1 MHNLPNAGGPFG
13 LPALLCMS
21 SELAALK
28 FQLAMVKFK
37 LALERHYSRDQ
48 PRAPLGTPIGGQ
60 WIGPGGYRV
69 DATPSRKPV
78 RVAQSGPGSPLI
90 LPEQDPLA
98 ADNRIFRI
106 VINPNSRSQI
116 DESDPQWAYTSIE
129 AENAVNQVRRKEPDW
144 QPAPGLYADTQGA
157 IADNIAVR
165 QEAEERLRFQVANRM
180 GDNGPPEDPFD
191 PSTMYY
197 ESIDPLAPNDTL
209 RSIVELPDLGGRPA
223 AANEDETLA
232 VANVNGRV
240 VLGVNSNARGFTSYD
255 RRAAEAMREQLL
267 RRYPSALATD
277 NIGRFP
283 NTAIYHAEAT
293 SLLRAARARGGTLNG
308 LNIEINVD
316 RKFCPA
322 CYKLLPKIALELGD
336 PDVTVVDPF
345 GFHGRLQGGD
355 WK

>member
-1 MHNLPNAGGPFG
+1 
-13 LPALLCMS
+13 MS

-28 FQLAMVKFK
+28 FQLALVNFK

-48 PRAPLGTPIGGQ
+48 PRVPLGTPIGGQ

-116 DESDPQWAYTSIE
+116 DETDPQWAYTSIE

-209 RSIVELPDLGGRPA
+209 RSIAELQELGGRPA
-223 AANEDETLA
+223 LASQENTLA
-232 VANVNGRV
+232 VADINGRA
-240 VLGVNSNARGFTSYD
+240 VLGVNSRAPGYTSYD
-255 RRAAEAMREQLL
+255 RAAADAMREQLL
-267 RRYPSALATD
+267 RRYPGVLITQ
-277 NIGRFP
+277 NRGRMP
-283 NTAIYHAEAT
+283 NNSIYHAEAT
-293 SLLRAARARGGTLNG
+293 VLLRTARAKGGTLKG
-308 LNIEINVD
+308 LKIVINVD
-316 RKFCPA
+316 REFCQS
-322 CYKLLPKIALELGD
+322 CEEVLPSLVFELGD
-336 PDVTVVDPF
+336 PEVTIIDPY
-345 GFHGRLQGGD
+345 GFHGTMQGGR